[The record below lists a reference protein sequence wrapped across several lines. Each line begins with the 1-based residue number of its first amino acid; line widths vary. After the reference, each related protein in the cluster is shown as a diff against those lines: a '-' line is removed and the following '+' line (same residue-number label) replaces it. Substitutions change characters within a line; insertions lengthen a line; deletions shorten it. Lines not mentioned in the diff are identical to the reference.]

1 MKKQIFYTKPCLKV
15 LKAETGSLLAASGIT
30 GSGEPLEWGAKGS
43 NFCDD
48 TDTEDDAVWGAKS
61 NENIFGN
68 SYKTNRAAVQTY
80 KKLNLR
86 NCPHFYGGTSLHN
99 NTVTD

>member
-30 GSGEPLEWGAKGS
+30 GSGDDFGWGAKGS
-43 NFCDD
+43 NFYDD
-48 TDTEDDAVWGAKS
+48 TDTTFSATAW
-61 NENIFGN
+61 
-68 SYKTNRAAVQTY
+68 KTNRAAVQTY

-86 NCPHFYGGTSLHN
+86 NCPHFYGGTSLYN
-99 NTVTD
+99 NSVTD